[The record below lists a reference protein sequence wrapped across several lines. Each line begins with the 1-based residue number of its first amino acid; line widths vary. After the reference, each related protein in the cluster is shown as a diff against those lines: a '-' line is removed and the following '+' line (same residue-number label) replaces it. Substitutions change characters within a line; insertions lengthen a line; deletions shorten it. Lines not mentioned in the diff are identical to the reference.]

1 MVKVLGIDEAGRG
14 PVIGPMVMAGIMI
27 EEGDEALLEGA
38 KDSKLVLH
46 KIRLQLDKKFK
57 ESEGVDYKVL
67 VVEPEIIDAA
77 VLSGEL
83 NLNWLEAHKQA
94 EIINELQ
101 PDKAIID
108 CPSINCESYEK
119 YLRALLD
126 NLDDSY
132 TGEWGSSKYVGR
144 AEKFYRYNGFDRQIT
159 LGFKIAAFSKEE
171 LFPIYQKLNIL
182 VGATAPTYGKKGQ
195 FMRGTMTEITVGD
208 YLVRQ
213 KGFMSNI
220 SLTWQSDYPWEINS
234 DNLMV
239 PHVLDVSI
247 TFTPIH
253 DFNVSANLDA
263 SKGRA
268 YMGSK
273 KEVYQRKKVQQVN
286 AMPDKPRIGT
296 VEVGQGS
303 FGGPFDNGDFVDIDN
318 IDG

>member
-126 NLDDSY
+126 NKEMNLIVEHKADVNYITAAAASILAKV
-132 TGEWGSSKYVGR
+132 ERENQMEIIKQKYGDCGPGYPANKKTQDFVKNNWDKYPEIFRKSWSTYKRFARPEG
-144 AEKFYRYNGFDRQIT
+144 
-159 LGFKIAAFSKEE
+159 
-171 LFPIYQKLNIL
+171 QK
-182 VGATAPTYGKKGQ
+182 
-195 FMRGTMTEITVGD
+195 
-208 YLVRQ
+208 
-213 KGFMSNI
+213 
-220 SLTWQSDYPWEINS
+220 SLTGYEI
-234 DNLMV
+234 
-239 PHVLDVSI
+239 
-247 TFTPIH
+247 
-253 DFNVSANLDA
+253 
-263 SKGRA
+263 
-268 YMGSK
+268 
-273 KEVYQRKKVQQVN
+273 
-286 AMPDKPRIGT
+286 
-296 VEVGQGS
+296 
-303 FGGPFDNGDFVDIDN
+303 
-318 IDG
+318 